1 MYNQLKILLVV
12 LFFPLMMVAQDST
25 KTKVSKT
32 SVSKKAKEVEQTLS
46 KSNPE
51 SIADKYV
58 ELANE
63 LDKKGDYA
71 KAEDY
76 LKRAL
81 PIYQK
86 QKIKD
91 KIAST
96 TRAIAQIQEKSC
108 IYKYQV
114 REQPFDSSH
123 YNSHT

>member
-58 ELANE
+58 ERVITP
-63 LDKKGDYA
+63 
-71 KAEDY
+71 
-76 LKRAL
+76 KR
-81 PIYQK
+81 
-86 QKIKD
+86 KI
-91 KIAST
+91 I
-96 TRAIAQIQEKSC
+96 
-108 IYKYQV
+108 
-114 REQPFDSSH
+114 
-123 YNSHT
+123 

>member
-1 MYNQLKILLVV
+1 MYNQTENTIGS
-12 LFFPLMMVAQDST
+12 FIFPLMMVAQDST

-86 QKIKD
+86 QKSKT
-91 KIAST
+91 K
-96 TRAIAQIQEKSC
+96 
-108 IYKYQV
+108 
-114 REQPFDSSH
+114 
-123 YNSHT
+123 